1 MNYYKLVDKN
11 PVRCTLEDFGFWE
24 AISERRVAFT
34 KLNGVDVSTVF
45 LGLDHQ
51 FGSGE
56 PILFETCIFGGNRD
70 GEITRY
76 HTFQDALKGHEE
88 IVKSLT
94 ESIGLRLCPNLP
106 CAGME
111 YCIHSTPHNMRE
123 DCKKTGGTFH
133 CSGCKPYGEQE
144 YPVTE
149 KINDKRNC
157 RRIHLRT

>member
-1 MNYYKLVDKN
+1 MKYYKLVDKK
-11 PVRCTLEDFGFWE
+11 PVKCTVEDFGYW
-24 AISERRVAFT
+24 ASINERRVAFT
-34 KLNGVDVSTVF
+34 KLNDVNVSTVF

-56 PILFETCIFGGNRD
+56 PILFETCIFGGDRD
-70 GEITRY
+70 QEITRY
-76 HTFQDALKGHEE
+76 HTFQEALKGHEE

-94 ESIGLRLCPNLP
+94 ESIGLRLCPNL
-106 CAGME
+106 
-111 YCIHSTPHNMRE
+111 
-123 DCKKTGGTFH
+123 H

-157 RRIHLRT
+157 RRIHLRK